1 MKLVNE
7 FTVHASLSEAW
18 PVLLDIPR
26 VAGCIPGATVESSDG
41 DRYRGTVTAKIGPIT
56 ATYSGTAHLRETD
69 VDDHVMV
76 LALDARESK
85 GQGMASAVV
94 SCRLTEVGEQTR
106 VVVETDLKMSGAHA
120 QFGRGVLQSVTGS
133 IMKQFA
139 RNLEAEIARGE
150 QAERVAAGAPIRP
163 SDAAPAP
170 AGEPLNLVNLLP
182 AVTNPKSVVILVV
195 GGLGLAAWVC
205 SRLRRRRP
213 GFVLKIEFRA

>member
-7 FTVHASLSEAW
+7 FTVHASLGEAW

-56 ATYSGTAHLRETD
+56 ATYSGTAHIRETD
-69 VDDHVMV
+69 VDEHVMV

-85 GQGMASAVV
+85 GQGLASAVV
-94 SCRLTEVGEQTR
+94 SCRLTAVGDETR
-106 VVVETDLKMSGAHA
+106 VLVETDLKMSGAHA

-139 RNLEAEIARGE
+139 RNLEAEIARGP
-150 QAERVAAGAPIRP
+150 QAERVAGSPSIRP
-163 SDAAPAP
+163 PDAAP
-170 AGEPLNLVNLLP
+170 AGEPLNIVNLLP
-182 AVTNPKSVVILVV
+182 SVTNPKSVVILVA
-195 GGLGLAAWVC
+195 GGLGLAVWVC
-205 SRLRRRRP
+205 SRLRRRRR
-213 GFVLKIEFRA
+213 GFVLKIDFRA